1 MNTIIKIKHL
11 FVENICIGNYDY
23 LLKRK
28 KNKLFSEMSLYDKW
42 WNKRQTS
49 DWFWETSVHLYS
61 SSEKFTIIY
70 STNTET
76 STFAFNMWLLLIHNY
91 LVYPFYKLPSSTTYI
106 YMQIKMI
113 EQLINFILIH
123 FTLSQLALCFCFS
136 WMFHSNWFHHIF
148 GTTI

>member
-61 SSEKFTIIY
+61 SSYKFTIIY

-91 LVYPFYKLPSSTTYI
+91 LAYPFYKLPSSTTYI

-113 EQLINFILIH
+113 EQQNKFYINIFYIEPTR
-123 FTLSQLALCFCFS
+123 F
-136 WMFHSNWFHHIF
+136 MFLLFKNAPF
-148 GTTI
+148 